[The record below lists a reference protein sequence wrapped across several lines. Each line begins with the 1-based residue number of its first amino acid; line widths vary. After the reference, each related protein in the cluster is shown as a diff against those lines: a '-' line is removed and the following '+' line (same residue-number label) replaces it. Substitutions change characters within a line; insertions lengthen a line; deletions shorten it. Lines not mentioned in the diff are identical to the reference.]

1 MDVNIAILISSLTG
15 GGAERVSQIVGDY
28 YFEKGENVYYFLM
41 DMSMKQDYDV
51 KGHIIHTGIKSSSEN
66 VLYGDIEVLGRL
78 LKSSWEMRKWKKKYK
93 IDIAISFLEEPNY
106 LNILSKGKE
115 KVITRV
121 CTILSKWGEMKGLL
135 HNKHFIHLLYSLS
148 DTVVVMGNYGMYDTH
163 KTYGISRKK
172 IQRIP
177 NPAIQ
182 RPKTEDVWVYGNKAV
197 ICIGRLDSVKQ
208 QDRIIRAFS
217 YVKMKHKEAK
227 LLILGDGPMKA
238 YLEKLCIR
246 YQLRDSVIFI
256 GFTQNVS
263 FYFGHSKVFVMA
275 SKVEGF
281 PNSMVEA
288 MACGVPVVAAD
299 CPGECRGILGKKY
312 NNHCNGEIEYC
323 TYGILTPA
331 ITGRVMISSEL
342 TKEELLLG
350 TALERVIE
358 DRELYE
364 KYRERSLK
372 RASKYNMEM
381 VMGLWDKIVTK

>member
-1 MDVNIAILISSLTG
+1 MNIAILISSLSG
-15 GGAERVSQIVGDY
+15 GGAERVSQIVGDH

-41 DMSMKQDYDV
+41 DMSIEQNYVV
-51 KGHIIHTGIKSSSEN
+51 KGHIINTGIKSCTEN
-66 VLYGDIEVLGRL
+66 ALYGDIEILGRL
-78 LKSSWEMRKWKKKYK
+78 LRSSWEMRRWKRKYQ

-121 CTILSKWGEMKGLL
+121 CTILSKWGKMKGII
-135 HNKHFIHLLYSLS
+135 HNRHFIHFLYSFS
-148 DTVVVMGNYGMYDTH
+148 DKVVVMGNYGIYDMC

-182 RPKTEDVWVYGNKAV
+182 RSMIKDTWVYGDKV
-197 ICIGRLDSVKQ
+197 IICVGRLESVKQ

-217 YVKMKHKEAK
+217 YVKKQHREAK
-227 LLILGDGPMKA
+227 LLILGTGPMKE
-238 YLEKLCIR
+238 YLEKVSNR
-246 YQLRDSVIFI
+246 YKLKDSIIFI
-256 GFTQNVS
+256 GFTSNVS
-263 FYFGHSKVFVMA
+263 FYFEHSKAFVMA

-288 MACGVPVVAAD
+288 MACGVPVVVAD
-299 CPGECRGILGKKY
+299 CPGECREIIGKRYSDCCKE
-312 NNHCNGEIEYC
+312 EIQYC
-323 TYGILTPA
+323 AYGILTPA
-331 ITGRVMISSEL
+331 ITGRVKIDSEL

-350 TALERVIE
+350 KALERVIE
-358 DRELYE
+358 DRALYE
-364 KYRERSLK
+364 KYREQSLK

-381 VMGLWDKIVTK
+381 VMALWDKIVMK